1 MHPFIPVEPTERP
14 GHFRLT
20 VPKNLCVGPPDRLF
34 MFGGVGLASA
44 LAAVEAHT
52 GRPTVWAAAQYLS
65 YARPGTVLD
74 LEVIV
79 PVAGKYN
86 SQARVITRAKNPDGS
101 DQEII
106 TVNAALGSRPD
117 SPHHQWAQM
126 PDVPPPEDCPGMTIR
141 WQRDPDDMNSQ
152 WERRVASGSFGR
164 ERGTAPPSEDG
175 IGRLWV
181 RPTNP
186 DLPIDR
192 LALAVMADFLPS
204 GVGNALGANA
214 GGNSLDNTIRY
225 MNFVPTDWV
234 LADMRIHA
242 VHAGFAH
249 GRVHLFARDGTLLA
263 TASQSMIVRIHS

>member
-1 MHPFIPVEPTERP
+1 MIPITPTEHS
-14 GHFRLT
+14 GHYSLPVT
-20 VPKNLCVGPPDRLF
+20 VPLCVGPPASLF
-34 MFGGVGLASA
+34 MFGGIGLASA

-65 YARPGTVLD
+65 YARPGTMLD

-79 PVAGKYN
+79 PVAGKHN
-86 SQARVITRAKNPDGS
+86 SQARVITRAGA
-101 DQEII
+101 QEII

-126 PDVPPPEDCPGMTIR
+126 PDVPPPEDCPEMTIR
-141 WQRDPDDMNSQ
+141 WHRDPGDMNSL
-152 WERRVASGSFGR
+152 WDRRVAHGSFGR
-164 ERGTAPPSEDG
+164 DRGTAPPSPDG
-175 IGRLWV
+175 VGRLWV
-181 RPTNP
+181 RPADPNA
-186 DLPIDR
+186 PIDR

-225 MNFVPTDWV
+225 MNVVPTDWV

-249 GRVHLFARDGTLLA
+249 GRVHLFARDGTLMA

>member
-1 MHPFIPVEPTERP
+1 MIPVLPADQP
-14 GHFRLT
+14 GHYRLAVT
-20 VPKNLCVGPPDRLF
+20 PPLCVGPPDNMF
-34 MFGGVGLASA
+34 MFGGMGLATA
-44 LAAVEAHT
+44 LAAVESHT

-65 YARPGTVLD
+65 YARPGTELD

-86 SQARVITRAKNPDGS
+86 SQARVITRAGT
-101 DQEII
+101 QEII

-117 SPHHQWAQM
+117 SPHRQWAQM
-126 PDVPPPEDCPGMTIR
+126 PDVPPPDDCRDMPIR
-141 WQRDPDDMNSQ
+141 WERHPDDLNSHF
-152 WERRVASGSFGR
+152 ERRIAAGHFGA
-164 ERGTAPPSEDG
+164 ERGTAPPSPDG

-181 RPTNP
+181 RPRDP
-186 DLPIDR
+186 ASPIDR

-225 MNFVPTDWV
+225 MNLVPTDWV

-249 GRVHLFARDGTLLA
+249 GRVHLFARDGTLMA
-263 TASQSMIVRIHS
+263 TASQSMIVRVRG

>member
-1 MHPFIPVEPTERP
+1 MIPLLPSDRP
-14 GHFRLT
+14 GHYRLT
-20 VPKNLCVGPPDRLF
+20 VTPPLCVGPPNTMF

-52 GRPTVWAAAQYLS
+52 GRPTIWAAAQYLS
-65 YARPGTVLD
+65 YARPGTDLD

-86 SQARVITRAKNPDGS
+86 SQARVITRAG

-117 SPHHQWAQM
+117 SPQGQWTQM
-126 PDVPPPEDCPGMTIR
+126 PEVPPPDDCRDMPIR
-141 WQRDPDDMNSQ
+141 WERDPDDLNSRFD
-152 WERRVASGSFGR
+152 RRIATGHFGA
-164 ERGTAPPSEDG
+164 ERGTAPPSDDG
-175 IGRLWV
+175 IDRLWV
-181 RPTNP
+181 RPSDP
-186 DLPIDR
+186 AMPIDR

-225 MNFVPTDWV
+225 MNVVPTDWV
-234 LADMRIHA
+234 LADIRIHA

-249 GRVHLFARDGTLLA
+249 GRVHLFARDGTLMA
-263 TASQSMIVRIHS
+263 TASQSLIVRVRP

>member
-1 MHPFIPVEPTERP
+1 MHPFIPVEPTDRP
-14 GHFRLT
+14 GHYRFT

-65 YARPGTVLD
+65 YARPGTELD

-79 PVAGKYN
+79 PVTGKYN
-86 SQARVITRAKNPDGS
+86 SQARVITRAG

-117 SPHHQWAQM
+117 SPHHQWAVM
-126 PDVPPPEDCPGMTIR
+126 PAVPPPEDCPEMTIR

-152 WERRVASGSFGR
+152 WDRRVAAGSFGR
-164 ERGTAPPSEDG
+164 ERGKAPPATDG

-181 RPTNP
+181 RPTNR
-186 DLPIDR
+186 DLAIDR
-192 LALAVMADFLPS
+192 LVLA
-204 GVGNALGANA
+204 GVGGLPLSGGGEALGGDT
-214 GGNSLDNTIRY
+214 GGTPPHHHLRHL
-225 MNFVPTDWV
+225 NFVGPGRV
-234 LADMRIHA
+234 LADIRIHA

-249 GRVHLFARDGTLLA
+249 GRVHLFAQDGTLLA
-263 TASQSMIVRIHS
+263 TASQSLIVRIHS